1 MGADDEARQH
11 IVALAQRL
19 HHFDHRTEEREL
31 ELWHRLSNVADVAG
45 VERQLAIAQ
54 ETWESEYNKFITEL
68 SNFVSKEIGDFR
80 RSIVVM
86 SESLRDLRIFNT
98 HNHESV

>member
-19 HHFDHRTEEREL
+19 HQFGHRTQEGEP
-31 ELWHRLSNVADVAG
+31 ELWHRLSNVADAPW
-45 VERQLAIAQ
+45 VEHRLATAQ
-54 ETWESEYNKFITEL
+54 ELWESEYNKFIAKL
-68 SNFVSKEIGDFR
+68 SSFVNKEINDFR

-86 SESLRDLRIFNT
+86 SD
-98 HNHESV
+98 